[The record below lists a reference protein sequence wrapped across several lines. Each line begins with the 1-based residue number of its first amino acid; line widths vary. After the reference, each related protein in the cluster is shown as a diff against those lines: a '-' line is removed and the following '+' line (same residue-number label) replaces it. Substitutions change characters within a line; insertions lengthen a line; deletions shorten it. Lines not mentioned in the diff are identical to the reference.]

1 MSKFYDKEVDEV
13 LQELQTS
20 AKGLTSQEAA
30 ERIKKYGYNELEE
43 KKGKSLFQMFID
55 EFKDFMIVVLL
66 IAALISLFVG
76 ETTDAVIIIA
86 IVVLNALLGVIQ
98 ENRANQALQA
108 LKKLS
113 TPHAKVLRDGK
124 IQVLPTKE
132 LVPGDIVILEAGD
145 FVPADGRLIESAN
158 LKINESSLTGESVPV
173 DKISARLESDDVSL
187 GDRINM
193 VFSGTTVVYGRG
205 KMVVTNTGMNTEI
218 GKIASMMGEEE
229 VKIPLQ
235 ERLAQLGKTLA
246 IAALIICGVIFGIG
260 IFRGTPLMDMFLT
273 AVSLAVAAIPE
284 GLPAIVTVTLALG
297 VQRMVKRNAII
308 KKLPAVETLG
318 SANVVCTDKTGTL
331 TLNKM
336 TVTNVYIDKKV
347 NEFKKSDNKRL
358 LKLIEYSA
366 LCSDAE
372 IDDEGREIGDPT
384 EVALVIALK
393 KLGKMKSE
401 LQEKYPRIDEIPFES
416 ERKLMTTVHKYEDK
430 FLSITKGALES
441 LLPKCEYIDDNGN
454 IREITQN
461 DIEEINKANEQL
473 ARNGM
478 RVLSLGYRIL
488 SDKDYDKENLE
499 TNLTFLGLIGMID
512 PPRPEA
518 KEAIRKCDLAGI
530 TTVMITGDHKL
541 TAEAIA
547 RELGL
552 LHEGELVVTGKELE
566 EMDFEEL
573 VKKVKKIRV
582 YARVSPEHKVKIVKA
597 WQKNG
602 AIVGMTGDGVNDA
615 PALSQADIG
624 VAMGITGTE
633 VAKEASDM
641 VLTDDNFAT
650 IVSAVEEGRTI
661 YSNIRKS
668 IRYLL
673 SCNIGEIFTVFIAT
687 LFGLGQPLL
696 PIHLL
701 WINLVTDS
709 LPALGLGMEP
719 PSPDVMKEKPR
730 SRDESIFAQ
739 GLGIQV
745 IIEGAFMSILSIT
758 AFMLGNRYSL
768 EIAETMTFMTLV
780 FSQLLHSLNSRSNVE
795 SIFRMKFFS
804 NRFLLMA
811 IGIGVLLQ
819 LILEI
824 PFLSTVFEI
833 VALNSTQWLYVI
845 GLSLFFVIFVEVE
858 KIFFRRFNKQA
869 Q

>member
-173 DKISARLESDDVSL
+173 DKISARLDSDDVSL

-347 NEFKKSDNKRL
+347 NEFKESDNKRL

-416 ERKLMTTVHKYEDK
+416 ERKLMTTVHKYDDK

-488 SDKDYDKENLE
+488 PDKDYDKENLE
-499 TNLTFLGLIGMID
+499 ANLTFLGLIGMID

-566 EMDFEEL
+566 EMDFEKL

>member
-1 MSKFYDKEVDEV
+1 
-13 LQELQTS
+13 
-20 AKGLTSQEAA
+20 
-30 ERIKKYGYNELEE
+30 
-43 KKGKSLFQMFID
+43 
-55 EFKDFMIVVLL
+55 
-66 IAALISLFVG
+66 
-76 ETTDAVIIIA
+76 
-86 IVVLNALLGVIQ
+86 
-98 ENRANQALQA
+98 
-108 LKKLS
+108 
-113 TPHAKVLRDGK
+113 
-124 IQVLPTKE
+124 
-132 LVPGDIVILEAGD
+132 
-145 FVPADGRLIESAN
+145 
-158 LKINESSLTGESVPV
+158 
-173 DKISARLESDDVSL
+173 
-187 GDRINM
+187 
-193 VFSGTTVVYGRG
+193 
-205 KMVVTNTGMNTEI
+205 
-218 GKIASMMGEEE
+218 
-229 VKIPLQ
+229 
-235 ERLAQLGKTLA
+235 
-246 IAALIICGVIFGIG
+246 
-260 IFRGTPLMDMFLT
+260 MDMFLT

-416 ERKLMTTVHKYEDK
+416 ERKLMTTVHKYDDK

-488 SDKDYDKENLE
+488 PDKDYDKENLE
-499 TNLTFLGLIGMID
+499 ANLTFLGLIGMID

-845 GLSLFFVIFVEVE
+845 GLSLFFVVFVEVE

>member
-1 MSKFYDKEVDEV
+1 MPKFYDKEVDEV

-20 AKGLTSQEAA
+20 TKGLTSQEAA

-98 ENRANQALQA
+98 ENKANQALQA

-173 DKISARLESDDVSL
+173 DKKNTRLDSDGVSL

-235 ERLAQLGKTLA
+235 ERLARLGKTLA
-246 IAALIICGVIFGIG
+246 IAALAICGVIFVIG

-318 SANVVCTDKTGTL
+318 SANVICTDKTGTL

-347 NEFKKSDNKRL
+347 NEFKESDNKRL

-393 KLGKMKSE
+393 KLGKMKNE

-416 ERKLMTTVHKYEDK
+416 ERKLMTTVHKYDDK

-454 IREITQN
+454 IRKITQN

-488 SDKDYDKENLE
+488 PDKDYDKENLE

-552 LHEGELVVTGKELE
+552 LHEGELVVTGKELD

-673 SCNIGEIFTVFIAT
+673 SCNVGEIFTVFIAT

-719 PSPDVMKEKPR
+719 PSPNVMKEKPR
-730 SRDESIFAQ
+730 SRNENIFAQ

-780 FSQLLHSLNSRSNVE
+780 FSQLLHSLNSRSHVE

-811 IGIGVLLQ
+811 IGIGALLQ

-824 PFLSTVFEI
+824 PFLRAVFEI
-833 VALNSTQWLYVI
+833 VPLNSTQWLYVM
-845 GLSLFFVIFVEVE
+845 GLSLFFVVFVEVE